1 MKVLWFTTRNL
12 VDLCST
18 TLSALGEGLVS
29 LGHQVTIINSDAE
42 ESHSNFSWTHVSI
55 QAQAPRG
62 RKGHVLGREMGRW
75 LNAFEPNIETV
86 ALVDWRIASSLSPIL
101 KKKSV
106 PWILMDRSPPA
117 DRGILAKL
125 QWPVWKKAWKL
136 VKNQQAYSG
145 CVVSQPHGRF
155 VHSRVGVLERNMV
168 EIPAGVDVSL
178 FKPGRRNE
186 ILTLIYHG
194 RLDQHRGVLS
204 LPMFHE
210 KLRQKGVRSKLIM
223 IGEGD
228 AFGSLERMAG
238 GRDDIEVLSALP
250 QQELAERLS
259 QSHIG
264 LLPMPETKVWSLA
277 SPLKRSEYASSGLLV
292 FGIDHAG
299 HQLNEK
305 IQPPWIRLVKQE
317 DFHLDGVEWLQ
328 SLTLEKINS
337 LSEDSRE
344 YAIAKLDWSKSVE
357 ALEQVCIS
365 CLT

>member
-1 MKVLWFTTRNL
+1 MNILWFTTRNM

-42 ESHSNFSWTHVSI
+42 ESGSNFPWTHVSI

-62 RKGHVLGREMGRW
+62 RKGHVLGREMARW
-75 LNAFEPNIETV
+75 LDAFEPNLETV
-86 ALVDWRIASSLSPIL
+86 AIVDWRIASSLSPIL
-101 KKKSV
+101 KRKAV
-106 PWILMDRSPPA
+106 PWVLMDRSPPA

-125 QWPVWKKAWKL
+125 QWPVWKKAWSL
-136 VKNQQAYSG
+136 VKNQQAHSG
-145 CVVSQPHGRF
+145 CVVSPSHGRF
-155 VHSRVGVLERNMV
+155 VHSRVGVLEEDTV
-168 EIPAGVDVSL
+168 EIPAGVDVSF

-186 ILTLIYHG
+186 VLTLIYHG

-204 LPMFHE
+204 LPRFHE
-210 KLRQKGVRSKLIM
+210 KLRLKGVRTKLIL

-250 QQELAERLS
+250 QEELAEKLS

-277 SPLKRSEYASSGLLV
+277 SPLKRSEYAASGLLV

-299 HQLNEK
+299 HQLKER
-305 IQPPWIRLVKQE
+305 IQPAWIHLVKQE
-317 DFHLDGVEWLQ
+317 NFHLDGVEWLQ
-328 SLTLEKINS
+328 SLTQEKINS

-357 ALEQVCIS
+357 ALERVCLS

>member
-1 MKVLWFTTRNL
+1 VNILWFTTRNM

-42 ESHSNFSWTHVSI
+42 KSGSNFPWTHVSI
-55 QAQAPRG
+55 QAQAPQG
-62 RKGHVLGREMGRW
+62 RKGHVLGREMARW
-75 LNAFEPNIETV
+75 LDAFEPNLETV
-86 ALVDWRIASSLSPIL
+86 AIVDWRIASSLSPIL
-101 KKKSV
+101 KRKAV
-106 PWILMDRSPPA
+106 PWVLMDRSPPA

-125 QWPVWKKAWKL
+125 QWPVWKKAWSL
-136 VKNQQAYSG
+136 VKNQQAHSG
-145 CVVSQPHGRF
+145 CVVSPSHGRF
-155 VHSRVGVLERNMV
+155 VHSRVGVLEGNTV
-168 EIPAGVDVSL
+168 EIPAGVDVSF

-186 ILTLIYHG
+186 VLTLIYHG
-194 RLDQHRGVLS
+194 RLDQNRGVLS

-210 KLRQKGVRSKLIM
+210 KLRQKGVQTKLIL

-250 QQELAERLS
+250 QEELAEKLS

-277 SPLKRSEYASSGLLV
+277 SPLKRSEYAASGLLV
-292 FGIDHAG
+292 FGIDHTG
-299 HQLNEK
+299 HQLKEK
-305 IQPPWIRLVKQE
+305 IQPAWIHLVKQE
-317 DFHLDGVEWLQ
+317 NFHLDGVEWLQ
-328 SLTLEKINS
+328 SLTQEKINS

-357 ALEQVCIS
+357 ALEQVCLS

>member
-1 MKVLWFTTRNL
+1 VNILWFTTRNM

-42 ESHSNFSWTHVSI
+42 ESGSNFPWTHVSI

-62 RKGHVLGREMGRW
+62 RKGHVLGREMSRW
-75 LNAFEPNIETV
+75 FDAFEPNLETV
-86 ALVDWRIASSLSPIL
+86 AIVDWRIASSLSPIL
-101 KKKSV
+101 KRKAV
-106 PWILMDRSPPA
+106 PWVLMDRSPPA

-125 QWPVWKKAWKL
+125 QWPVWKKAWSL
-136 VKNQQAYSG
+136 VKNKQAHSG
-145 CVVSQPHGRF
+145 CVVSPSHGRF
-155 VHSRVGVLERNMV
+155 VHSRVGVLEGNTV
-168 EIPAGVDVSL
+168 EIPAGVDVSF

-186 ILTLIYHG
+186 VLTLIYHG
-194 RLDQHRGVLS
+194 RLDQNRGVLS

-210 KLRQKGVRSKLIM
+210 KLRQKGVQTKLIL

-250 QQELAERLS
+250 QEELAEKLS

-277 SPLKRSEYASSGLLV
+277 SPLKRSEYAASGLLV
-292 FGIDHAG
+292 FGIDHTG
-299 HQLNEK
+299 HQLKEK
-305 IQPPWIRLVKQE
+305 IQPAWIHLVKQE
-317 DFHLDGVEWLQ
+317 NFHLDGVEWLQ
-328 SLTLEKINS
+328 SLTQEKINS

-357 ALEQVCIS
+357 ALEQVCLS